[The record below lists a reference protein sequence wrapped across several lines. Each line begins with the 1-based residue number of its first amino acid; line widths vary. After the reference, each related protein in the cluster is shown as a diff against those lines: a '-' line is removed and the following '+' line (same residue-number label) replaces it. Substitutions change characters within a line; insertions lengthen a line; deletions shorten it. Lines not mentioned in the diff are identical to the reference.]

1 MAEEQVQWDEEVQ
14 WESPSAVQR
23 VATEVE
29 GQKTPFEQAFGGL
42 TQPTTPEEFSWRD
55 VGTSAAMGAGLGTV
69 IGGPAGG
76 VIGGIT
82 GGISGVAGEVAGT
95 QGASPIGRFATELV
109 AGGIPQVGVNLAQ
122 RFGASIR
129 TRNLAK
135 LFKEPEL
142 DQKAN
147 ETAKT
152 ILFGKRELP
161 EGYTVANSDATQANL
176 RRQYLGETDETMGSF
191 APGKKVS
198 DILRDKL
205 YTGLREAREKTVTT
219 ATTTPIARDVM
230 GVPVSGGQTVFKVE
244 QNAFLRSPE
253 FKSLMEDLKDL
264 RARDMLDGT
273 SLKSLTTILGEELSQ
288 RPNVKEKASQ
298 DILNLIQNGGV
309 YTVAKKGA
317 EVETKTKINE
327 ATRAALKKRFD
338 EYLERNMGSKAY
350 SELKAVEA
358 AEFAAQARDE
368 IPLILQSNF
377 KYGSPEM
384 EAVLSSIKN
393 SPEGKKDFA
402 VAVMQHLRGFDD
414 EAKILSEFSRLRP
427 ALKEAGVF
435 SSEEISNIYKNIKSF
450 EKVRDTA
457 TRINR
462 VKNAVLFPLVGAT
475 SAEATNN
482 KKANPLAAFSM

>member
-1 MAEEQVQWDEEVQ
+1 MAEEQVQWDEAVQ

-23 VATEVE
+23 AATEVE
-29 GQKTPFEQAFGGL
+29 GQKTPFEQAFGSL
-42 TQPTTPEEFSWRD
+42 TEPTAPEEFSWRD

-69 IGGPAGG
+69 VGGLPGT

-82 GGISGVAGEVAGT
+82 GGISGVAGELAGT

-109 AGGIPQVGVNLAQ
+109 AGGVPQVGVNLAQ

-152 ILFGKRELP
+152 ILFGKRQLP

-176 RRQYLGETDETMGSF
+176 RRQYLGETDETMGAF

-205 YTGLREAREKTVTT
+205 YSGLQT
-219 ATTTPIARDVM
+219 ARDEN
-230 GVPVSGGQTVFKVE
+230 K
-244 QNAFLRSPE
+244 AFLKSDE
-253 FKSLMEDLKDL
+253 FKGLMEDLKDL

-402 VAVMQHLRGFDD
+402 VAVMQHLRGFDE

>member
-95 QGASPIGRFATELV
+95 QGVSPIGRFATELV
-109 AGGIPQVGVNLAQ
+109 AGGVPQVGVNLAQ

-152 ILFGKRELP
+152 ILFGKRQLP

-176 RRQYLGETDETMGSF
+176 RRQYLGETDETMGAF

-205 YTGLREAREKTVTT
+205 YTGLQT
-219 ATTTPIARDVM
+219 ARDEN
-230 GVPVSGGQTVFKVE
+230 K
-244 QNAFLRSPE
+244 AFLKSDE
-253 FKSLMEDLKDL
+253 FKGLMEDLKDL

-273 SLKSLTTILGEELSQ
+273 SLKSLTTILGEEMSN
-288 RPNVKEKASQ
+288 RPNVREKASQ

-384 EAVLSSIKN
+384 DAVLSSIKN

-402 VAVMQHLRGFDD
+402 TAVMQHLRGFDE

-462 VKNAVLFPLVGAT
+462 VKNAVLFPLVGAVSSQT
-475 SAEATNN
+475 TNTKN
-482 KKANPLAAFSM
+482 NNALAPFSM

>member
-1 MAEEQVQWDEEVQ
+1 MAEEQVQWDEEIQ

-109 AGGIPQVGVNLAQ
+109 AGGVPQVGVNLAQ

-152 ILFGKRELP
+152 ILFGKRQLP

-205 YTGLREAREKTVTT
+205 YSGLQTAREKTIFG
-219 ATTTPIARDVM
+219 APLPE
-230 GVPVSGGQTVFKVE
+230 GKYVPPSE
-244 QNAFLRSPE
+244 RNAFITSPE
-253 FKSLMEDLKDL
+253 YKALMEDLKDL

-402 VAVMQHLRGFDD
+402 VAVMQHLRGFDE

>member
-69 IGGPAGG
+69 VGGLPGT

-82 GGISGVAGEVAGT
+82 GGISGVAGEIAGT
-95 QGASPIGRFATELV
+95 QGVSPLGRFAVELG
-109 AGGIPQVGVNLAQ
+109 AGGLPQFGINVAQ

-152 ILFGKRELP
+152 ILFGKTVLP
-161 EGYTVANSDATQANL
+161 EGYSVKYQDDMQAAL
-176 RRQYLGETDETMGSF
+176 RRQYLGETDETMGAF

-205 YTGLREAREKTVTT
+205 YTGLQTT
-219 ATTTPIARDVM
+219 RDEN
-230 GVPVSGGQTVFKVE
+230 K
-244 QNAFLRSPE
+244 AFLKSDE
-253 FKSLMEDLKDL
+253 FKALMEDIKDL

-273 SLKSLTTILGEELSQ
+273 SLKSLTTILSEELST
-288 RPNVKEKASQ
+288 RPNVREKASQ
-298 DILNLIQNGGV
+298 DILNLIQHGGE
-309 YTVAKKGA
+309 YQVAKRGA
-317 EVETKTKINE
+317 EFETKTKINE
-327 ATRAALKKRFD
+327 ATRLALKNRFD

-358 AEFAAQARDE
+358 AEFVAKARDE
-368 IPLILQSNF
+368 IPAIIQSNF
-377 KYGSPEM
+377 KYGSAEM
-384 EAVLSSIKN
+384 NQVLESIKR

-402 VAVMQHLRGFDD
+402 LAVMQHLRSFDD
-414 EAKILSEFSRLRP
+414 EAKMLSEFSRLRA
-427 ALKEAGVF
+427 ALKETGVMTP
-435 SSEEISNIYKNIKSF
+435 EEISNTYKNIEGFKSL
-450 EKVRDTA
+450 RDKA

-462 VKNAVLFPLVGAT
+462 VKNAVLFPLVGAI
-475 SAEATNN
+475 SSEASNT
-482 KKANPLAAFSM
+482 KKENPLAAFSM

>member
-1 MAEEQVQWDEEVQ
+1 MDEEQVQWDEEVQ

-23 VATEVE
+23 VVTEVE

-109 AGGIPQVGVNLAQ
+109 AGGVPQVGVNLAQ

-152 ILFGKRELP
+152 ILFGKRQLP

-176 RRQYLGETDETMGSF
+176 RRQYLGETDETMGAF

-205 YTGLREAREKTVTT
+205 YTGLQT
-219 ATTTPIARDVM
+219 ARDEN
-230 GVPVSGGQTVFKVE
+230 K
-244 QNAFLRSPE
+244 AFLKSDE
-253 FKSLMEDLKDL
+253 FKGLMEDLKDL

-273 SLKSLTTILGEELSQ
+273 SLKSLTTILGEEMSN
-288 RPNVKEKASQ
+288 RPNVREKASQ

-384 EAVLSSIKN
+384 DAVLSSIKN

-402 VAVMQHLRGFDD
+402 TAVMQHLRGFDE

-462 VKNAVLFPLVGAT
+462 VKNAVLFPLVGAVSSQT
-475 SAEATNN
+475 TNTKN
-482 KKANPLAAFSM
+482 NNALAPFSM

>member
-1 MAEEQVQWDEEVQ
+1 MAEEQIQWDEEIQ

-23 VATEVE
+23 AATEVQ
-29 GQKTPFEQAFGGL
+29 GQKTPFQQAFGSL
-42 TQPTTPEEFSWRD
+42 VEPTAPEEFSWKD

-95 QGASPIGRFATELV
+95 QGVSPIGRFAIELG
-109 AGGIPQVGVNLAQ
+109 AGGLPQFGINAAQ

-152 ILFGKRELP
+152 ILFGKRQLP

-176 RRQYLGETDETMGSF
+176 RRQYLGETDETMGAF

-205 YTGLREAREKTVTT
+205 YTGLQT
-219 ATTTPIARDVM
+219 ARDENK
-230 GVPVSGGQTVFKVE
+230 T
-244 QNAFLRSPE
+244 FLKSDE
-253 FKSLMEDLKDL
+253 FKGLMEDLKDL

-273 SLKSLTTILGEELSQ
+273 SLKSLTTILGEELST
-288 RPNVKEKASQ
+288 RPNVRGKASQ

-350 SELKAVEA
+350 SELKTVEA

-475 SAEATNN
+475 SAEVTNN

>member
-82 GGISGVAGEVAGT
+82 GGISGVAGEVAGEY
-95 QGASPIGRFATELV
+95 GASPLGRFATELV

-152 ILFGKRELP
+152 ILFGKRQLP

-205 YTGLREAREKTVTT
+205 YTGLQT
-219 ATTTPIARDVM
+219 ARDEN
-230 GVPVSGGQTVFKVE
+230 K
-244 QNAFLRSPE
+244 AFLKSDE
-253 FKSLMEDLKDL
+253 FKGLMEDLKDL

-273 SLKSLTTILGEELSQ
+273 SLKSLTTILGEEMSN
-288 RPNVKEKASQ
+288 RPNVREKASQ

-309 YTVAKKGA
+309 YTVSKKGA

>member
-109 AGGIPQVGVNLAQ
+109 AGGVPQVGVNLAQ

-152 ILFGKRELP
+152 ILFGKRQLP

-176 RRQYLGETDETMGSF
+176 RRQYLGETDETMGAF

-205 YTGLREAREKTVTT
+205 YSGLQT
-219 ATTTPIARDVM
+219 ARDEN
-230 GVPVSGGQTVFKVE
+230 K
-244 QNAFLRSPE
+244 AFLKSDE
-253 FKSLMEDLKDL
+253 FKGLMEDLKDL

-273 SLKSLTTILGEELSQ
+273 SLKSLTTILGEEMSN
-288 RPNVKEKASQ
+288 RPNVREKASQ

-402 VAVMQHLRGFDD
+402 VAVMQHLRGFDE